1 MKDRLIYLLVAGV
14 VGVIFF
20 IFGPGTQG
28 AEYLNVEGSGFTR
41 LPVDAR
47 ALGMGGAF
55 VAVADS
61 YSASYY
67 NPAGLIYL
75 PSRQLG
81 SMYTDLYGMG
91 LISHSFLCFAEPDKG
106 LGSGA
111 LSWSHLLANLE
122 PEEWILDII
131 TYSYANYLFNKES
144 YPLNSW
150 GFNLKYITQTT
161 PYEDASGY
169 SLDLSYLRKDTKL
182 SWGVCVQDL
191 FSRIDWGTGHTDN
204 LPVNMMA
211 GLAFNFNE
219 SSLLSLQIDIKPSGD
234 ILKNIRLGGE
244 WKLGR
249 NIFLRGGA
257 VYKFQKG
264 ENLNFSAGI
273 GLKANAYTKLK
284 FSLDYAFLSSSQLS
298 ETHYFSLSF
307 DF

>member
-144 YPLNSW
+144 YPL
-150 GFNLKYITQTT
+150 
-161 PYEDASGY
+161 
-169 SLDLSYLRKDTKL
+169 KL